1 MQNRYLQYPHI
12 GVEQRSEAQSNTYI
26 LQTGQRKQTFTMT
39 RSAYLVVSLIV
50 CSTLA
55 GKGI

>member
-12 GVEQRSEAQSNTYI
+12 GVEQRSEAQSNTYT

-39 RSAYLVVSLIV
+39 RSAYLVVSFIV

>member
-1 MQNRYLQYPHI
+1 MQNRYLQYPHM

-55 GKGI
+55 GKDI

>member
-55 GKGI
+55 GKDI